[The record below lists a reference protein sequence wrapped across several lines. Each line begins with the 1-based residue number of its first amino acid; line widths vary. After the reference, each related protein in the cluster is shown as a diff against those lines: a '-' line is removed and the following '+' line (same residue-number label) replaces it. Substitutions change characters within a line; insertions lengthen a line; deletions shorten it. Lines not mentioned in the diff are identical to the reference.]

1 MNKNLQNN
9 LIFLKLIIE
18 NIILIIL
25 RKRIDIIIQ
34 KFWYER
40 VNMISLRDGT
50 MQHGLNAYICICAY
64 VYMYIFITIMTH
76 DQENV

>member
-9 LIFLKLIIE
+9 LIFLKVIIE

-34 KFWYER
+34 KF
-40 VNMISLRDGT
+40 
-50 MQHGLNAYICICAY
+50 
-64 VYMYIFITIMTH
+64 
-76 DQENV
+76 

>member
-1 MNKNLQNN
+1 MILYKEMNKNLQNN

-34 KFWYER
+34 KF
-40 VNMISLRDGT
+40 
-50 MQHGLNAYICICAY
+50 
-64 VYMYIFITIMTH
+64 
-76 DQENV
+76 

>member
-25 RKRIDIIIQ
+25 RKRIDII
-34 KFWYER
+34 
-40 VNMISLRDGT
+40 D
-50 MQHGLNAYICICAY
+50 
-64 VYMYIFITIMTH
+64 ITKILIRKS
-76 DQENV
+76 

>member
-25 RKRIDIIIQ
+25 RKRINIIIQ
-34 KFWYER
+34 KF
-40 VNMISLRDGT
+40 
-50 MQHGLNAYICICAY
+50 
-64 VYMYIFITIMTH
+64 
-76 DQENV
+76 

>member
-34 KFWYER
+34 KF
-40 VNMISLRDGT
+40 
-50 MQHGLNAYICICAY
+50 
-64 VYMYIFITIMTH
+64 
-76 DQENV
+76 